1 MHSSISSFEGT
12 AAFRRAP
19 SAERLTAADRPGVAQ
34 PVPER
39 PVPRKPWGPIAASV
53 LLVVAVVIGAWE
65 WQTRRLGLVPGD
77 LRDGPSFWAE
87 QRRRIDHE
95 PVQVAIV
102 GDSRILFDTDLAR
115 FEALTGVR
123 PLQLAL
129 PGTNG
134 RPFLQNVAADPDFK
148 GVLLVGMADLSYFR
162 DDVGLM
168 AGALDR
174 YTYESP
180 AQRSSFVL
188 HRALSRVF
196 GFMDENYRLS
206 LLLQRLDP
214 GLRVGARSPYQTP
227 WKFSTVGEDRQA
239 FLWSRIETDPYL
251 NGHARWFWQAM
262 SRQVPVPDET
272 VANTQRITR
281 EAVAQIRARGGDVI
295 FLRPPSAG
303 ERRVAEEKLLG
314 RARGWDAL
322 LRAAD
327 ARGLHAFDDP
337 VTANLYLPEVSHLS
351 RACATVYTDAYVR
364 ALAKLSLRVRLR
376 ADAPRALTPADCVP
390 PNPIPATA
398 TSAVAGHR

>member
-1 MHSSISSFEGT
+1 MHSSISSFDGA

-39 PVPRKPWGPIAASV
+39 PIPRKPWGPIAASV
-53 LLVVAVVIGAWE
+53 MIVVAAVIGLWE
-65 WQTRRLGLVPGD
+65 WQTRRLGLVPDD

-87 QRRRIDHE
+87 QRRRIDRE
-95 PVQVAIV
+95 PVEIAIV
-102 GDSRILFDTDLAR
+102 GDSRILFDSDLAR

-129 PGTNG
+129 PGTSA
-134 RPFLQNVAADPDFK
+134 RPFLQNVAADADFD
-148 GVLLVGMADLSYFR
+148 GLLLVGIADLSYFR
-162 DDVGLM
+162 DEIGLM

-174 YTYESP
+174 YEYESP

-196 GFMDENYRLS
+196 AFMDENYRLS
-206 LLLQRLDP
+206 VLLQRRDR
-214 GLRVGARSPYQTP
+214 GLRAGTRSPYQAP
-227 WKFSTVGEDRQA
+227 WKFSTVGTDRQT
-239 FLWSRIETDPYL
+239 FLWTRIESDPYL
-251 NGHARWFWQAM
+251 NAHARAFWRSN
-262 SRQVPVPDET
+262 SRREPVSDE
-272 VANTQRITR
+272 VIERTQLVTR
-281 EAVAQIRARGGDVI
+281 DAVAQIRARGGDVI

-303 ERRVAEEKLLG
+303 ERRETEEKLIG

-327 ARGLHAFDDP
+327 VRGLHAFDDP

-364 ALAKLSLRVRLR
+364 ALAKLTPRVRLR
-376 ADAPRALTPADCVP
+376 ADAPGSLTPADCVP
-390 PNPIPATA
+390 ADAIPATP
-398 TSAVAGHR
+398 TSAAAAGR

>member
-1 MHSSISSFEGT
+1 MHSSISSFERT
-12 AAFRRAP
+12 AALRRAP

-39 PVPRKPWGPIAASV
+39 PVPVKPWRAISISV
-53 LLVVAVVIGAWE
+53 LIVVATVIGAWE

-87 QRRRIDHE
+87 QRRRIDQE

-102 GDSRILFDTDLAR
+102 GDSRILFDTDLGH

-129 PGTNG
+129 PGTNA
-134 RPFLQNVAADPDFK
+134 RPFLQNLAADPDFQ
-148 GVLLVGMADLSYFR
+148 GLLLVGIADLSYFR
-162 DDVGLM
+162 DEVGLQ

-174 YTYESP
+174 YAYESP

-196 GFMDENYRLS
+196 SFMDENYRLS
-206 LLLQRLDP
+206 VLAQRLDR
-214 GLRVGARSPYQTP
+214 GLRAGTRGPYQAP
-227 WKFSTVGEDRQA
+227 WKFSTTGDDRQT
-239 FLWSRIETDPYL
+239 FLWWRIEHDSYL
-251 NGHARWFWQAM
+251 NGHARAFWQAN
-262 SRQVPVPDET
+262 SRRNPVSDE
-272 VANTQRITR
+272 VIDRTQRLTR
-281 EAVAQIRARGGDVI
+281 EAVERVRAQGGEVV

-303 ERRVAEEKLLG
+303 ERRETEEKLLG
-314 RARGWDAL
+314 RARGWDSL

-327 ARGLHAFDDP
+327 VRGVHAFDDP

-351 RACATVYTDAYVR
+351 RACARVYTDAYVR
-364 ALAKLSLRVRLR
+364 ALAKLTPRIRLR
-376 ADAPRALTPADCVP
+376 ADAPGALTPADCVP
-390 PNPIPATA
+390 ANPIPATA
-398 TSAVAGHR
+398 TSAAVAGR

>member
-1 MHSSISSFEGT
+1 MHSSISSFEGA

-39 PVPRKPWGPIAASV
+39 PVPVKPWSAIS
-53 LLVVAVVIGAWE
+53 VAVVIVVIAVIGAWE
-65 WQTRRLGLVPGD
+65 WQSRQLGLVPGD

-87 QRRRIDHE
+87 QRRRIDTE
-95 PVQVAIV
+95 PVEIAIV

-115 FEALTGVR
+115 FESLAGVR

-129 PGTNG
+129 PGTNA

-148 GVLLVGMADLSYFR
+148 GLLLVGIADLSYFR
-162 DDVGLM
+162 DEVGLQ

-174 YTYESP
+174 YAYESP

-196 GFMDENYRLS
+196 AFMDENYRLS
-206 LLLQRLDP
+206 VLAQRRDR
-214 GLRVGARSPYQTP
+214 GLRAGTRGPYQSP
-227 WKFSTVGEDRQA
+227 WKFSTVGEDRQT
-239 FLWSRIETDPYL
+239 FLWWRIDADDYL
-251 NGHARWFWQAM
+251 NGHARAFWRAN
-262 SRQVPVPDET
+262 SRREPVPDEIIDR
-272 VANTQRITR
+272 TQRLTR
-281 EAVAQIRARGGDVI
+281 EAVAQIRARGGEVI

-303 ERRVAEEKLLG
+303 ERRETEDKLLG

-322 LRAAD
+322 LRAAGV
-327 ARGLHAFDDP
+327 RGLHAFDDP

-351 RACATVYTDAYVR
+351 RECATVYTDAYVR
-364 ALAKLSLRVRLR
+364 ALAKLTPRIRLR
-376 ADAPRALTPADCVP
+376 EDAPRPLTPADCVP
-390 PNPIPATA
+390 PDARPATA
-398 TSAVAGHR
+398 TSAAAAGR